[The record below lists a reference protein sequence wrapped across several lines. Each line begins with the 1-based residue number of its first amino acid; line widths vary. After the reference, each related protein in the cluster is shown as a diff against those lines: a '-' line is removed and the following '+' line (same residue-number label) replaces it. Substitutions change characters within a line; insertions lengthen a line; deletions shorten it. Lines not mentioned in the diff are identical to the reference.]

1 MATIRDATEA
11 DLPSILAITNEAIAN
26 TTAVWS
32 LLPATLET
40 RRAWLLDRQGRDFPV
55 LVADDA
61 GSVLG
66 FASYGDYRP
75 WDGYLHT
82 VEHSLYVHPDA
93 QGRGEG
99 QALLGRLI
107 ERAEAQGKRV
117 MVAGIEAGN
126 AASVALHR
134 RAGFEEAGRLREV
147 GRKFGRWLDLLFMQ
161 KLLPGPAH
169 PDG

>member
-1 MATIRDATEA
+1 MTTVRDATEA
-11 DLPSILAITNEAIAN
+11 DLPRILEITNEAIAN

-32 LLPATLET
+32 LVPATLES
-40 RRAWLLDRQGRDFPV
+40 RKAWMLDRQSRGFPI
-55 LVADDA
+55 LVADQDGA
-61 GSVLG
+61 VLG

-82 VEHSLYVHPDA
+82 VEHSIYVHPDA
-93 QGRGEG
+93 QGRGVG
-99 QALLGRLI
+99 RALLAALV
-107 ERAEAQGKRV
+107 ERAEAQGKHA

-126 AASVALHR
+126 TASIALHR
-134 RAGFEEAGRLREV
+134 RAGFEEAGQLRQV

-161 KLLPGPAH
+161 KLFPGPAN